1 MLKGRNTSESFALAA
16 EIGLSV
22 LDTQYCTRWDL
33 DWTVNRNT
41 GEHGDSNC
49 LLPYS
54 DLHLGNSVPIPAHCP
69 LLVSSERLNSA
80 AVTSS
85 V

>member
-1 MLKGRNTSESFALAA
+1 MLNVRINSESFALAT

-22 LDTQYCTRWDL
+22 FDTQHCTRWDL

-54 DLHLGNSVPIPAHCP
+54 DLHLANSVPIPAYCP
-69 LLVSSERLNSA
+69 LLVDVRD
-80 AVTSS
+80 
-85 V
+85 